1 MSTPAD
7 RAMLLCRKLNIASVF
22 FRNEIAEAI
31 CVAEN
36 EAWEAAVQA
45 EREACA
51 TIAELWTDGLMPH
64 TLEPLLDGQRVA
76 SEKIA
81 QAIRARQE
89 EGK

>member
-45 EREACA
+45 EREAK
-51 TIAELWTDGLMPH
+51 EKLRLVLH
-64 TLEPLLDGQRVA
+64 NTLCQEHDDCVEACIEARTAQEP
-76 SEKIA
+76 
-81 QAIRARQE
+81 
-89 EGK
+89 EGEHGHRE